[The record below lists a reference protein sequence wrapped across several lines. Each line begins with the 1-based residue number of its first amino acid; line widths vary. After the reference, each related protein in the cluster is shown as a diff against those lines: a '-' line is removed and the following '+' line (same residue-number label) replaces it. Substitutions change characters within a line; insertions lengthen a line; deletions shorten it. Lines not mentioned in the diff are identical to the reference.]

1 MTTEPVNTDRMTT
14 EPHPRGVLE
23 RIILAA
29 IAHRWLVLLL
39 TVILCAFGLYSAT
52 QLPVDA
58 VPDITNVQVQVNTE
72 AAGMTPLEV
81 EQRITYP
88 LETAL
93 AGLPK
98 LEQTRSLSRYGLSQI
113 TVVFADGTDIY
124 FARQLVSER
133 LNGAAPDLPPGVRPK
148 MGPIATGLGEIFLY
162 VVEPAKDAQGKPA
175 RQADGSAWTPMQLR
189 TVHDWVVRPQLR
201 TIPGV
206 IEVNTIGGEVRQVHI
221 LPELARMA
229 ARGVT
234 LSDIS
239 AALANGN
246 ANVGAGYI
254 ERAGEQYLVRLPGL
268 LKDFSELEQ
277 LVIAAPGG
285 IPVRIIDIAQVR
297 EGTELRT
304 GAATMDGNEVVLGT
318 VFMLMGA
325 NSREV
330 AQAVALKLPII
341 QKSLPAGVSV
351 HTVYDRTGLVDRTIA
366 TVRNNLIEGAVL
378 VVAVLVLMLGNL
390 RGALIV
396 AAVIPCA
403 MLMTA
408 MGMLQTRTSANLM
421 SLGALDFG
429 LIVDG
434 AVIVVENCLLQLGIQ
449 QRILGRRLLR
459 DERFAVCARAASEVI
474 RPSLFGVGIITAVYL
489 PILSLSGV
497 EGKMFV
503 PMAAVVV
510 MALSASMLLCLT
522 LVPAAAALL
531 LSGHIAEHENR
542 LLSFLKRIYRPCL
555 RVSTRYR
562 IPTIGAALALILGT
576 IVLLPRLGSE
586 FLPSLEEGD
595 LAMHALRIPG
605 TSLTQ
610 AIGMQTA
617 LEARIR
623 QFPEVKTVFS
633 KIGTADVATDPMPPS
648 VADTFLILKA
658 RADWPNPRKSS
669 DALVA
674 EIAAAVQQIAGN
686 NYEFTQPIQMRF
698 NELISGVRTDV
709 AVKVMGDDMDVLLT
723 QAKKVAA
730 AMQTVPGAVSVEVEQ
745 VTGLPVLSIT
755 PKRAEL
761 ARLGL
766 SNADVQQLVATAI
779 GGSTVGQL
787 IEGDRRFDIVIRLP
801 EAQRSDFDALARLA
815 VPLPMRAGSVDA
827 DLAGAPA
834 YIPLS
839 QIADISLGTGPN
851 QINREQGKRR
861 VVVTANVDGRDL
873 GSFVSDL
880 KQVVAREVQ
889 PIPGYWL
896 EYGGTFKQLESA
908 SKRLGIVVP
917 ATLLLIFVLLWLA
930 LGSARDAAVVYSGVP
945 LALTGGVLALLLR
958 GLPFSISAAV
968 GFIALSGI
976 AVLNG
981 LVMVSLM
988 KSLLAEGKSI
998 EVAVEQGAL
1007 GRFRA
1012 VIVTAL
1018 VAGLGFVPMAL
1029 NVGAGS
1035 EVQRPLATVVIGGV
1049 ISATLLTLLVLP
1061 ALYRLVYRAPLPV
1074 AGATP

>member
-1 MTTEPVNTDRMTT
+1 MITDAITPET
-14 EPHPRGVLE
+14 RGSGASNGTLE
-23 RIILAA
+23 RIIKAA
-29 IAHRWLVLLL
+29 ITHRWVVLLL
-39 TVILCAFGLYSAT
+39 TFMLCALGLYSAT
-52 QLPVDA
+52 QLPLDA
-58 VPDITNVQVQVNTE
+58 VPDITNVQVQINTE
-72 AAGMTPLEV
+72 AAGLTPLEV

-88 LETAL
+88 IETAL

-98 LEQTRSLSRYGLSQI
+98 LEQTRSLSRYGLSQV
-113 TVVFADGTDIY
+113 TVIFADGTDIY
-124 FARQLVSER
+124 FARQLISER
-133 LNGAAPDLPPGVRPK
+133 LNTAVPDLPPGVRPE

-162 VVEPAKDAQGKPA
+162 VLEPTKDAQGRRA
-175 RQADGSAWTPMQLR
+175 RQSDGSEWTPMQLR
-189 TVHDWVVRPQLR
+189 TLHDWVVRPQLR

-206 IEVNTIGGEVRQVHI
+206 IEVNTIGGEVRQIHI
-221 LPELARMA
+221 LPDLARMA
-229 ARGVT
+229 ARGVV

-254 ERAGEQYLVRLPGL
+254 ERAGEQYLVRLPGQ
-268 LKDFSELEQ
+268 LKDSSELEQ
-277 LVIAAPGG
+277 LVVAAPGG
-285 IPVRIIDIAQVR
+285 IPVRIVDIATVR

-318 VFMLMGA
+318 VYMLMGA

-341 QKSLPAGVSV
+341 QKSLPSGVSV

-390 RGALIV
+390 RAALIA

-403 MLMTA
+403 MLLTA
-408 MGMLQTRTSANLM
+408 IGMLHTHTSANLM

-434 AVIVVENCLLQLGIQ
+434 AVIVVENCLLQLGLQ

-503 PMAAVVV
+503 PMAVVVV

-531 LSGHIAEHENR
+531 LSGNIAEHENG
-542 LLSFLKRIYRPCL
+542 LLTFLKRIYRPCL
-555 RVSTRYR
+555 RASIRFR
-562 IPTIGAALALILGT
+562 IPTIGVAIALLAVVSL
-576 IVLLPRLGSE
+576 LLPRLGSE

-617 LEARIR
+617 LEARVR

-648 VADTFLILKA
+648 VADTFLILKP
-658 RADWPNPRKSS
+658 RAEWPNPRKTKG
-669 DALVA
+669 ALVA
-674 EIAAAVQQIAGN
+674 EIAAAVEQIPGN
-686 NYEFTQPIQMRF
+686 NYEFTQPIEMRF
-698 NELISGVRTDV
+698 NELISGVRTDI
-709 AVKVMGDDMDVLLT
+709 AVKVMGDDMDVLLA
-723 QAKKVAA
+723 QAQAVAA
-730 AMQTVPGAVSVEVEQ
+730 VMQNVPGAVSVEVEQ

-755 PKRAEL
+755 PMRAQL

-766 SNADVQQLVATAI
+766 NNADVQRLVATAI

-801 EAQRSDFDALARLA
+801 EIQRSDFDALARLP
-815 VPLPMRAGSVDA
+815 VPLPMRAASVGAELA
-827 DLAGAPA
+827 DTPA
-834 YIPLS
+834 YIPLA

-861 VVVTANVDGRDL
+861 VVVTANVEGRDL
-873 GSFVSDL
+873 GSFVTEL
-880 KQVVAREVQ
+880 KQAIARDVA
-889 PIPGYWL
+889 IKPGYWL
-896 EYGGTFKQLESA
+896 EFGGTFQQLESA
-908 SKRLGIVVP
+908 SKRLSIVVP

-930 LGSARDAAVVYSGVP
+930 LGSARDAVVVYSGVP
-945 LALTGGVLALLLR
+945 LALTGGVLALLIR
-958 GLPFSISAAV
+958 DMPFSISAAV

-988 KSLLAEGKSI
+988 KSLLADGKSI
-998 EVAVEQGAL
+998 DEAVEQGAL

-1018 VAGLGFVPMAL
+1018 VAGLGFVPMAF

-1035 EVQRPLATVVIGGV
+1035 EVQRPLATVVIGG
-1049 ISATLLTLLVLP
+1049 ILSATLLTLLVLP
-1061 ALYRLVYRAPLPV
+1061 ALYRLVYAKPSS
-1074 AGATP
+1074 G

>member
-1 MTTEPVNTDRMTT
+1 MTTEPIRT
-14 EPHPRGVLE
+14 EPIINHTQSSGMLE
-23 RIILAA
+23 RIIQSA
-29 IAHRWLVLLL
+29 IAHRWVVLLL
-39 TVILCAFGLYSAT
+39 TVILCGFGLYSASH
-52 QLPVDA
+52 LPIDA

-72 AAGMTPLEV
+72 AAGLTPLEV

-98 LEQTRSLSRYGLSQI
+98 LEQTRSLSRYGLSQV
-113 TVVFADGTDIY
+113 TVIFADGTDIY
-124 FARQLVSER
+124 FARQLISER
-133 LNGAAPDLPPGVRPK
+133 LSAAAPDLPPGVRPE
-148 MGPIATGLGEIFLY
+148 MGPIATGLGEIFSY

-175 RQADGSAWTPMQLR
+175 RQADGSEWTPMQLR

-221 LPELARMA
+221 LPDLARMA
-229 ARGVT
+229 ARGVA
-234 LSDIS
+234 LNDIS

-254 ERAGEQYLVRLPGL
+254 ERAGEQYLVRLPGQ

-277 LVIAAPGG
+277 LVIVTPGG

-318 VFMLMGA
+318 VLMGA

-330 AQAVALKLPII
+330 AQAVALKLPMI

-390 RGALIV
+390 RGALIA

-403 MLMTA
+403 MLLTA
-408 MGMLQTRTSANLM
+408 IGMLQTHTSANLM

-503 PMAAVVV
+503 PMAAV

-542 LLSFLKRIYRPCL
+542 LLSFLKGIYRPCL
-555 RVSTRYR
+555 SASTRYR
-562 IPTIGAALALILGT
+562 IPTITAATALL
-576 IVLLPRLGSE
+576 IVTALLLPRLGSE

-623 QFPEVKTVFS
+623 EFPEVKAVFS

-648 VADTFLILKA
+648 VADTFLILKV

-669 DALVA
+669 DVLVA
-674 EIAAAVQQIAGN
+674 EIAAAVEQIPGN
-686 NYEFTQPIQMRF
+686 NYEFTQPIEMRF

-709 AVKVMGDDMDVLLT
+709 AVKVIGDDMDVLLA

-730 AMQTVPGAVSVEVEQ
+730 VMQTVSGAVSVEVEQ
-745 VTGLPVLSIT
+745 VTGLPLLSIA
-755 PKRAEL
+755 PKRAQL

-766 SNADVQQLVATAI
+766 NNADVQQLVATAI

-801 EAQRSDFDALARLA
+801 EAQRSDFDALARLPI
-815 VPLPMRAGSVDA
+815 PLPMRAAAIGAESA
-827 DLAGAPA
+827 DAPA

-861 VVVTANVDGRDL
+861 VVVTANVEGRDL
-873 GSFVSDL
+873 GSFVADL
-880 KQVVAREVQ
+880 KQVITRDVR
-889 PIPGYWL
+889 PIPGYWF
-896 EYGGTFKQLESA
+896 EYGGTFQQLESA
-908 SKRLGIVVP
+908 SKRLSIVVP

-988 KSLLAEGKSI
+988 KSLLVEGKSI
-998 EVAVEQGAL
+998 DVAVEQGAL

-1035 EVQRPLATVVIGGV
+1035 EVQRPLATVVIGGI

-1061 ALYRLVYRAPLPV
+1061 ALYRLAYRTPLSV
-1074 AGATP
+1074 EGAAS

>member
-1 MTTEPVNTDRMTT
+1 MTTDVTT
-14 EPHPRGVLE
+14 SNAQSNGALE
-23 RIILAA
+23 RIIKAA
-29 IAHRWLVLLL
+29 IMHRWLVLLL
-39 TVILCAFGLYSAT
+39 TLMLCALGVYSAT
-52 QLPVDA
+52 QLPLDA
-58 VPDITNVQVQVNTE
+58 VPDITNVQVQINTE
-72 AAGMTPLEV
+72 AAGLTPLEV

-88 LETAL
+88 IETAL

-98 LEQTRSLSRYGLSQI
+98 LEQTRSLSRYGLSQV

-124 FARQLVSER
+124 FARQLISER
-133 LNGAAPDLPPGVRPK
+133 LNTAAADLPPGVRPE

-162 VVEPAKDAQGKPA
+162 VLEPAKDAQGKRA
-175 RQADGSAWTPMQLR
+175 RQADGSEWTPMQLR
-189 TVHDWVVRPQLR
+189 TLHDWVVRPQLR

-206 IEVNTIGGEVRQVHI
+206 IEVNTIGGEVRQIHV
-221 LPELARMA
+221 LPDLARMA
-229 ARGVT
+229 ARGVV

-246 ANVGAGYI
+246 SNVGAGYI
-254 ERAGEQYLVRLPGL
+254 ERAGEQYLVRLPGQ
-268 LKDFSELEQ
+268 LKDSSELEQ
-277 LVIAAPGG
+277 LVVATPGG
-285 IPVRIIDIAQVR
+285 IPVRIIDIATVR

-330 AQAVALKLPII
+330 AQAVALKLPTI
-341 QKSLPAGVSV
+341 QKSLPVGVTV
-351 HTVYDRTGLVDRTIA
+351 HTVYDRTDLVHRTIA

-390 RGALIV
+390 RGALIA

-403 MLMTA
+403 MLLTA
-408 MGMLQTRTSANLM
+408 IGMLHTHTSANLM

-449 QRILGRRLLR
+449 QRNLGRRLLR

-503 PMAAVVV
+503 PMAVVVV

-522 LVPAAAALL
+522 LVPAGAALF
-531 LSGHIAEHENR
+531 LSGNIAEHENR
-542 LLSFLKRIYRPCL
+542 LLAFLKRLYRPCL
-555 RVSTRYR
+555 HASIRFRL
-562 IPTIGAALALILGT
+562 PTIGIAIALLVAVSL
-576 IVLLPRLGSE
+576 LLPRLGSE
-586 FLPSLEEGD
+586 FLPNLEEGD

-617 LEARIR
+617 LEARVR

-648 VADTFLILKA
+648 VADTFLILKP
-658 RADWPNPRKSS
+658 RAEWPNSRKSK
-669 DALVA
+669 DALIA
-674 EIAAAVQQIAGN
+674 EITTAVEQIPGN
-686 NYEFTQPIQMRF
+686 NYEFTQPIEMRF

-709 AVKVMGDDMDVLLT
+709 AVKVMGDDMDALFA
-723 QAKKVAA
+723 QAQKVAA
-730 AMQTVPGAVSVEVEQ
+730 AMQKLSGAVSVEVEQ
-745 VTGLPVLSIT
+745 VTGLPLLSIT
-755 PKRAEL
+755 PKRAQL

-766 SNADVQQLVATAI
+766 NNADVQQLVATAI
-779 GGSTVGQL
+779 GGTTVGQL

-801 EAQRSDFDALARLA
+801 EVQRTDFAALAQLP
-815 VPLPMRAGSVDA
+815 VPLPVPVPKRADSGAAELA
-827 DLAGAPA
+827 DTPA
-834 YIPLS
+834 YIPLA

-861 VVVTANVDGRDL
+861 VVVTANVEGRDL
-873 GSFVSDL
+873 GSFVTEL
-880 KQVVAREVQ
+880 KQVISRDVA
-889 PIPGYWL
+889 IKPGYWL
-896 EYGGTFKQLESA
+896 EYGGTFQQLESA
-908 SKRLGIVVP
+908 SKRLSIVVP

-945 LALTGGVLALLLR
+945 LALTGGVLALLIR
-958 GLPFSISAAV
+958 DMPFSISAAV

-998 EVAVEQGAL
+998 AEAVELGAL

-1018 VAGLGFVPMAL
+1018 VAGLGFVPMAF

-1035 EVQRPLATVVIGGV
+1035 EVQRPLATVVIGG
-1049 ISATLLTLLVLP
+1049 ILSATLLTLLVLP
-1061 ALYRLVYRAPLPV
+1061 ALYRLAHGKHSP
-1074 AGATP
+1074 G

>member
-1 MTTEPVNTDRMTT
+1 MTTDAITSNPQSN
-14 EPHPRGVLE
+14 GGLE
-23 RIILAA
+23 RIIKAA
-29 IAHRWLVLLL
+29 IMHRWLVLLL
-39 TVILCAFGLYSAT
+39 TLMLCALGVYSAT
-52 QLPVDA
+52 QLPLDA
-58 VPDITNVQVQVNTE
+58 VPDITNVQVQINTE
-72 AAGMTPLEV
+72 AAGLTPLEV

-88 LETAL
+88 IETAL

-98 LEQTRSLSRYGLSQI
+98 LEQTRSLSRYGLSQV
-113 TVVFADGTDIY
+113 TVIFADGTDIY
-124 FARQLVSER
+124 FARQLISER
-133 LNGAAPDLPPGVRPK
+133 LNTAAADLPPGMRPE

-162 VVEPAKDAQGKPA
+162 VVEPTKDAQGKGA
-175 RQADGSAWTPMQLR
+175 RQADGSEWTPMQLR
-189 TVHDWVVRPQLR
+189 TLHDWVVRPQLR

-206 IEVNTIGGEVRQVHI
+206 IEVNTIGGDVRQIHI
-221 LPELARMA
+221 LPDLARMA
-229 ARGVT
+229 ARGVV
-234 LSDIS
+234 LSNIS

-246 ANVGAGYI
+246 SNVGAGYI
-254 ERAGEQYLVRLPGL
+254 ERAGEQYLVRLPGQ
-268 LKDFSELEQ
+268 LKDSSELEQ
-277 LVIAAPGG
+277 LVVATPGG
-285 IPVRIIDIAQVR
+285 IPVRIIDIATVR
-297 EGTELRT
+297 DGTELRT

-330 AQAVALKLPII
+330 AQAVALKLPSI
-341 QKSLPAGVSV
+341 QKSLPVGVTV
-351 HTVYDRTGLVDRTIA
+351 HTVYDRTGLVHRTIA
-366 TVRNNLIEGAVL
+366 TVRNNLVEGAVL

-403 MLMTA
+403 MLLTA
-408 MGMLQTRTSANLM
+408 IGMLHTHTSANLM

-434 AVIVVENCLLQLGIQ
+434 AVIVVENCLLQLGLQ
-449 QRILGRRLLR
+449 QRNLGRRLLR

-503 PMAAVVV
+503 PMAVVVV

-522 LVPAAAALL
+522 LVPAGAALL
-531 LSGHIAEHENR
+531 LSGNIAEHENR
-542 LLSFLKRIYRPCL
+542 LLTLLKRLYHPCL
-555 RVSTRYR
+555 RASIRFR
-562 IPTIGAALALILGT
+562 LPTIGVAIALLVAVSL
-576 IVLLPRLGSE
+576 LLPRLGSE
-586 FLPSLEEGD
+586 FLPNLEEGD

-617 LEARIR
+617 LEARVR

-648 VADTFLILKA
+648 VADTILILKP
-658 RADWPNPRKSS
+658 RAEWLNPRKTKGV
-669 DALVA
+669 LVA
-674 EIAAAVQQIAGN
+674 EIAAAVEQIPGN
-686 NYEFTQPIQMRF
+686 NYEFTQPIEMRF

-709 AVKVMGDDMDVLLT
+709 AVKVMGDDMDVLLA
-723 QAKKVAA
+723 QAQEVAA
-730 AMQTVPGAVSVEVEQ
+730 VLQGVRGAVSVEVEQ

-755 PKRAEL
+755 PKRAQL
-761 ARLGL
+761 VRLGL
-766 SNADVQQLVATAI
+766 NNADVQQLVATAI
-779 GGSTVGQL
+779 GGTTVGQL

-801 EAQRSDFDALARLA
+801 EVRRTDFAALPQLP
-815 VPLPMRAGSVDA
+815 VPLPKRADNVAAELA
-827 DLAGAPA
+827 DTPA
-834 YIPLS
+834 YIPLA
-839 QIADISLGTGPN
+839 QIADISFGTGPN

-861 VVVTANVDGRDL
+861 VVVTANVEGRDL
-873 GSFVSDL
+873 GSFVTEL
-880 KQVVAREVQ
+880 KQVIARDVA
-889 PIPGYWL
+889 IKPGYWL
-896 EYGGTFKQLESA
+896 EFGGTFQQLESA
-908 SKRLGIVVP
+908 SKRLSIVVP

-945 LALTGGVLALLLR
+945 LALTGGVLALLIR
-958 GLPFSISAAV
+958 DMPFSISAAV

-988 KSLLAEGKSI
+988 KSLLADGKSI
-998 EVAVEQGAL
+998 DEAVEQGAL

-1018 VAGLGFVPMAL
+1018 VAGLGFVPMAF

-1035 EVQRPLATVVIGGV
+1035 EVQRPLATVVIGG
-1049 ISATLLTLLVLP
+1049 ILSATLLTLLVLP
-1061 ALYRLVYRAPLPV
+1061 ALYRLVHGKRSS
-1074 AGATP
+1074 G